1 MHFGS
6 PGEAGIT
13 SGRVRAALEFTFWNS
28 AVDSNGEHII
38 RMALR
43 GLVQIM
49 LKIRVEGRTVT

>member
-13 SGRVRAALEFTFWNS
+13 SGRVRAALEFTFLNS
-28 AVDSNGEHII
+28 AVDSNGELFI